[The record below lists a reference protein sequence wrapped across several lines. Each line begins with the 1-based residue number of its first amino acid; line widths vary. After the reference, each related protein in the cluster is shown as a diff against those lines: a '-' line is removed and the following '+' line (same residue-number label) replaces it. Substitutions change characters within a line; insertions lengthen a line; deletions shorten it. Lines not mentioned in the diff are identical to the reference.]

1 MAQSSLHCQTLVAAS
16 LSHQGNPP
24 NYDTAAGLMDFSG
37 QSNEN
42 CGQSSQTMAQSSLQ
56 CQPLGAASLAYQY
69 DPPPYEAVAGVTD
82 FVETELDFVEI
93 ELD

>member
-1 MAQSSLHCQTLVAAS
+1 
-16 LSHQGNPP
+16 
-24 NYDTAAGLMDFSG
+24 MDFPG

-42 CGQSSQTMAQSSLQ
+42 CAQSSQTMAQSSLQ